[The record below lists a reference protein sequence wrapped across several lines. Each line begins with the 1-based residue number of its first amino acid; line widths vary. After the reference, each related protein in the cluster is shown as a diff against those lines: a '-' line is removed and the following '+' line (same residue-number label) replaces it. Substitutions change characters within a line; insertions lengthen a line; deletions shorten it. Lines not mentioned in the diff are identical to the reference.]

1 MDQESVLI
9 NNIDEFEGLI
19 KMQEDIRIEMLD
31 TQAFVRNISNICKT
45 VRNDNAQNTLS
56 IGMILAFVRCL
67 AVSCISFLINI
78 LTTRFGGA
86 RNFVILF
93 SMGRF
98 GLELV
103 LFQRLF

>member
-1 MDQESVLI
+1 M

-31 TQAFVRNISNICKT
+31 TQDFVRNISNIYKT
-45 VRNDNAQNTLS
+45 VRSDSAQNPFS

>member
-19 KMQEDIRIEMLD
+19 KMQEDIRIEILD

-56 IGMILAFVRCL
+56 IGTILAFVRCL
-67 AVSCISFLINI
+67 AVSCISFLIK
-78 LTTRFGGA
+78 F
-86 RNFVILF
+86 
-93 SMGRF
+93 
-98 GLELV
+98 
-103 LFQRLF
+103 